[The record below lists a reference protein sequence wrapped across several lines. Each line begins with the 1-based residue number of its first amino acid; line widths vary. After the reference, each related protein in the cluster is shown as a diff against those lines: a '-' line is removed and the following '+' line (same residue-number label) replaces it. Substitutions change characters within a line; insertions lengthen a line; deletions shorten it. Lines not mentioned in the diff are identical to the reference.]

1 MTHREGEV
9 VHAVS
14 GPARDGA
21 AIAVRQVL
29 TPFGDIG
36 VEFGDGDRAVV
47 PQVGL
52 AV

>member
-9 VHAVS
+9 VHGVGRRLIGRRRRS
-14 GPARDGA
+14 PDPD
-21 AIAVRQVL
+21 
-29 TPFGDIG
+29 PFVDIG